1 MKRTLQLLVGI
12 MLMAFST
19 SLIAQTTVT
28 FTIYD
33 LGEQHEEVYIKGSFN
48 EWTNTLM
55 DEIDPGVWRFTFTGI
70 PEGSYEWGAV
80 NQDDGWLISGD
91 NRTFEVTAEGNVVG
105 QVAYYIAAPG
115 DIDVTFNIDM
125 NEEIDAGN
133 FLVGTDVLEIV
144 GGVNG
149 WPGELV
155 PEEWQPTDDNADG
168 IYTLTTPAVYNEGEV
183 LEFKFR
189 LNGDW
194 DTNEFPGP
202 QPNRTYKVR
211 AENNIYDAVYGT
223 YMFDP
228 DYMED
233 FNDIEPAD
241 PDEEEPVVYSPPASW
256 VVLDED
262 GDGYSWEFRMTAEE
276 DGYPISHSAI
286 EEEGGGYIALT
297 PDNWLITPPV
307 NLLGYEEAEEILVKF
322 KVAASASTAAY
333 TEEKYKVVLAEENTV
348 DPADFTNELWVE
360 TLGEEAGEYNY
371 LEREIDITAHAGNQI
386 RIAFVHFDCTD
397 MDRLSIEDVE
407 VVASFGDPVT
417 YTVSFD
423 VEDQEATEITDASI
437 MLHDYMYAPGHYD
450 IEGMVENTYNYSV
463 HKYGYDVTEGNVEVS
478 DATATEG
485 VVSVSTVL
493 TALPDY
499 TVTFT
504 VTDDESN
511 PVEGATI
518 TIGQMEEVTDTDG
531 IATFSLVDGEYGY
544 LVSIEGYDP
553 ATGDVIVEGADTS
566 VDVELVTATSVGT
579 ESINTIALYPNPAT
593 EYFNVASTNQIRSIR
608 VINVT
613 GQEVINISNVNAA
626 KHTVNTSEL
635 NNGIY
640 IVSVT
645 DINGFTKSSRIVKR

>member
-1 MKRTLQLLVGI
+1 MKKSLQLLVGI

-19 SLIAQTTVT
+19 SLVAQTTVN

-33 LGEQHEEVYIKGSFN
+33 LGEQHEEIYIKGSFN

-55 DEIDPGVWRFTFTGI
+55 NEVEPGVWTMSFPGI
-70 PEGSYEWGAV
+70 AEGSYEWGAV
-80 NQDDGWLISGD
+80 NQDDGWLISGN
-91 NRTFEVTAEGNVVG
+91 NRAFEVTAEGNVVG

-115 DIDVTFNIDM
+115 DIEVTFNIDM
-125 NEEIDAGN
+125 NAEIDAGN

-155 PEEWQPTDDNADG
+155 PEEWQPTDADEDG

-189 LNGDW
+189 LNGNW

-202 QPNRTYKVR
+202 QPNRFYKVR

-233 FNDIEPAD
+233 FNDIEAVDPDAD
-241 PDEEEPVVYSPPASW
+241 PIVYTPPASW

-286 EEEGGGYIALT
+286 EDEGGNYIALT
-297 PDNWLITPPV
+297 PNNWLITPPI
-307 NLLGYEEAEEILVKF
+307 NLLGYEAAQEILVRF
-322 KVAASASTAAY
+322 KVASSASTPAFM
-333 TEEKYKVVLAEENTV
+333 EEKYKVVLAESNTIV
-348 DPADFTNELWVE
+348 PADFTNELWVE
-360 TLGEEAGEYNY
+360 TLGEEAGGFTY

-386 RIAFVHFDCTD
+386 RVAFVHYDCTD

-423 VEDQEATEITDASI
+423 VEDQDATEITDASI
-437 MLHDYMYAPGHYD
+437 LLHDYMYAPGTYA
-450 IEGMVENTYNYSV
+450 IEGIVENTYNYSV
-463 HKYGYDVTEGNVEVS
+463 HKYGYDVAEGTVEVS

-485 VVSVSTVL
+485 VVPVSAVL
-493 TALPDY
+493 TALPEY

-504 VTDDESN
+504 VIDEDSN
-511 PVEGATI
+511 PVEGAAI
-518 TIGQMEEVTDTDG
+518 TIEQMEEATDADG
-531 IATFSLVDGEYGY
+531 IATFSLVDGDYGY
-544 LVSIEGYDP
+544 LVSLDGYEP
-553 ATGDVIVEGADTS
+553 ATGTLTVDGADTS
-566 VDVELVTATSVGT
+566 EDVTITLATSVGT
-579 ESINTIALYPNPAT
+579 ENLNSIALYPNPAN
-593 EYFNVASTNQIRSIR
+593 EYFNVASANQIRSIR
-608 VINVT
+608 IINIT
-613 GQEVINISNVNAA
+613 GQEVLNISNVNAA

-645 DINGFTKSSRIVKR
+645 DINGFTKSRRIIKR